1 MLEKDPREGERSVS
15 VTVFQL
21 NAALRPQRPQ
31 GLLGTGSEGR
41 GAKDGLLHFHTAPEL

>member
-1 MLEKDPREGERSVS
+1 MEKDPREGEKSVS

-41 GAKDGLLHFHTAPEL
+41 PPIFTQLLSSEACQ